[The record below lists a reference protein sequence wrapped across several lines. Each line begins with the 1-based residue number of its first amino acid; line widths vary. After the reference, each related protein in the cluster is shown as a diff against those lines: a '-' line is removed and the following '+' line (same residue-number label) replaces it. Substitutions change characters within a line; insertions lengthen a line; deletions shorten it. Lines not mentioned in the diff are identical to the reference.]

1 MFHGSTVLVDANI
14 CFHDL
19 LCPIPFFLPRV
30 NVMNYQ
36 MPSTRGDFYKQLED
50 GGPDAPEDQDDPE
63 PAIVD
68 TDLIHDHDEDGWHCR
83 VAGQV
88 RQVGPFLAGSWFVKP
103 SNSMYIYTYVYC
115 QHQVIWLGS
124 VWLKMNKCPAAEPSL
139 LWWAMTLSDFSSA
152 QGITHG
158 PVTNQGSAFNCPRV
172 NQAWQ

>member
-83 VAGQV
+83 GCRAGEAGGSLFG
-88 RQVGPFLAGSWFVKP
+88 RQLVCKTIQQYIYIH
-103 SNSMYIYTYVYC
+103 MYIVSTR
-115 QHQVIWLGS
+115 
-124 VWLKMNKCPAAEPSL
+124 
-139 LWWAMTLSDFSSA
+139 LS
-152 QGITHG
+152 G
-158 PVTNQGSAFNCPRV
+158 
-172 NQAWQ
+172 

>member
-1 MFHGSTVLVDANI
+1 MLIYAFMIFYVPFPSFCQGWMSWTTKCLPHAVTSTSSWKMEG
-14 CFHDL
+14 
-19 LCPIPFFLPRV
+19 R
-30 NVMNYQ
+30 
-36 MPSTRGDFYKQLED
+36 MPQRIKTIRSLQLSIRIWSMTMMRT
-50 GGPDAPEDQDDPE
+50 GG
-63 PAIVD
+63 IV
-68 TDLIHDHDEDGWHCR
+68 G